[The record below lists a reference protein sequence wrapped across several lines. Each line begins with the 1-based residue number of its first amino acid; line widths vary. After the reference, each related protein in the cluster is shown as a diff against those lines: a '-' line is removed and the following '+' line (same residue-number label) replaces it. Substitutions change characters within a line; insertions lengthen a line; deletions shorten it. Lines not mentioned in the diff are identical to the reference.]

1 MDGRIGEGNRVESEA
16 GKMVNGGDRGGSA
29 GRGSG
34 GSAGRGSGGNL
45 PLSLEA
51 LSLTLEAPDADD
63 YDPEAVSIL
72 TFVRGNRTFGIEVG
86 NTDGVVECPRIT
98 PLPIAPDGIAGV
110 VSVRG
115 RITIVI
121 DAAVEAGR
129 PESKMRL
136 ILVRGEGQLGLL
148 ADQIQSV
155 IALKQDQLEKV
166 PQGRVSRRLL
176 GAEARG
182 TQTVRLASSYFKHSG
197 RRVPVV
203 DVDLLLNI

>member
-1 MDGRIGEGNRVESEA
+1 MSGMADGDQIHSQT
-16 GKMVNGGDRGGSA
+16 GKKAKV
-29 GRGSG
+29 
-34 GSAGRGSGGNL
+34 GNL

-51 LSLTLEAPDADD
+51 LSLTLEGPDADD
-63 YDPEAVSIL
+63 YDPDAVSVL
-72 TFVRGNRTFGIEVG
+72 TFVRGNRTFGIDVG

-98 PLPIAPDGIAGV
+98 PLPIAPDGVVGV

-121 DAAVEAGR
+121 DAAMESPR
-129 PESKMRL
+129 PETKMRL
-136 ILVRGEGQLGLL
+136 ILVRGEGQMGLL

-155 IALKQDQLEKV
+155 ISLKQEQLEKV

-176 GAEARG
+176 GAAAVG
-182 TQTVRLASSYFKHSG
+182 TQRVRLASRYFKHAG

-203 DVDLLLNI
+203 DLDLLLSI

>member
-1 MDGRIGEGNRVESEA
+1 LETMGGVIAGTSRLGTRGNVKQRA
-16 GKMVNGGDRGGSA
+16 GKK
-29 GRGSG
+29 GSG
-34 GSAGRGSGGNL
+34 PVM

-51 LSLTLEAPDADD
+51 LSLTLEEPEADD

-72 TFVRGNRTFGIEVG
+72 TFVRGGRTFGIEVG

-98 PLPIAPDGIAGV
+98 PLPIAPDGVAGV

-121 DAAVEAGR
+121 DAAMESAR
-129 PESKMRL
+129 PETKMRL
-136 ILVRGEGQLGLL
+136 ILVRGEGQVGLL
-148 ADQIQSV
+148 ADQVQSV
-155 IALKQDQLEKV
+155 MSLKHDQLEKV

-176 GAEARG
+176 GAGAGG
-182 TQTVRLASSYFKHSG
+182 TQNVRLAKRYFKHGG

-203 DVDLLLNI
+203 DLDLLLSI

>member
-1 MDGRIGEGNRVESEA
+1 M
-16 GKMVNGGDRGGSA
+16 
-29 GRGSG
+29 
-34 GSAGRGSGGNL
+34 

-51 LSLTLEAPDADD
+51 LSLSLEGPEADD
-63 YDPEAVSIL
+63 YDPSAVSIL

-98 PLPIAPDGIAGV
+98 PLPIAPDGVTGV

-121 DAAVEAGR
+121 DAAMESAR
-129 PESKMRL
+129 PETKMRL
-136 ILVRGEGQLGLL
+136 ILVRGEGQMGLL

-155 IALKQDQLEKV
+155 ISLKGEQLETV

-176 GAEARG
+176 GAAAGG
-182 TQTVRLASSYFKHSG
+182 TQSVRLARQFFKHGG

-203 DVDLLLNI
+203 DLDLLLNI

>member
-1 MDGRIGEGNRVESEA
+1 LESLERPESLGLDLEMGNGNRIGSGAR
-16 GKMVNGGDRGGSA
+16 KR
-29 GRGSG
+29 RSG
-34 GSAGRGSGGNL
+34 GEL
-45 PLSLEA
+45 PLSLKA
-51 LSLTLEAPDADD
+51 LSLTLEGPDADD
-63 YDPEAVSIL
+63 YDPEAVSVL

-98 PLPIAPDGIAGV
+98 PLPIAPDGVVGV

-121 DAAVEAGR
+121 DAAMESAR
-129 PESKMRL
+129 PETKMRL
-136 ILVRGEGQLGLL
+136 ILVRGEGQIGLL

-155 IALKQDQLEKV
+155 MSLKQDQLEKV

-176 GAEARG
+176 GAGAGG
-182 TQTVRLASSYFKHSG
+182 TQNVRLARLYFKHAG

-203 DVDLLLNI
+203 DLDLLLTI